1 MRRIIQTISIVDAI
15 VVSKLVAALDTHN
28 PPKISA
34 RVSWLQA
41 NTSLIMLGADR
52 NGINRNVTKY

>member
-1 MRRIIQTISIVDAI
+1 MVDAI
-15 VVSKLVAALDTHN
+15 VVSKLVAALETHN

-41 NTSLIMLGADR
+41 NTSLIMLGADM
-52 NGINRNVTKY
+52 NGIIRKVTKYWIG